1 MFVPLKT
8 SRFVREKLP
17 TQLILPPL
25 PHQFCDNSRKNWRL
39 SNPIRYEI
47 GNKKWPWCWVTVS
60 GDHRIGPKSW
70 KMAIIMSRRRGGT
83 WAGVPVATWW
93 SEWICR
99 MRGGLVHH
107 TIMIPAVS
115 SLPLLRGTCSKSCTY
130 NISKWLVLYQNL
142 KFFPVSNFFDC
153 ENNSSTISKNKGGGK
168 EKEQFL
174 GSYVVNLVFTIR
186 LVQWL
191 ALVFQTKK
199 ERKKRKKERKGKRKE
214 KQKTHN
220 KTCH

>member
-8 SRFVREKLP
+8 SRFVRGKLP

-107 TIMIPAVS
+107 TIMIPAVW
-115 SLPLLRGTCSKSCTY
+115 SLPLLRGACSMCYLCYMYLSRCCEVHRQYFKMTG
-130 NISKWLVLYQNL
+130 LVPESQIFSSLQ
-142 KFFPVSNFFDC
+142 FFRLW
-153 ENNSSTISKNKGGGK
+153 
-168 EKEQFL
+168 EQFE
-174 GSYVVNLVFTIR
+174 Y
-186 LVQWL
+186 
-191 ALVFQTKK
+191 
-199 ERKKRKKERKGKRKE
+199 
-214 KQKTHN
+214 N
-220 KTCH
+220 K